1 MHHQHSHHHPCG
13 HNHGQRQ
20 DSGAVNNKLIIALL
34 LTSAVFLAEII
45 GGYWTHS
52 LALLSDAWHVL
63 TDAGALGLTLLA
75 TLQARKASTM
85 QNTYGFHR
93 LEVVAAFING
103 ATLFVISG
111 WVLVEGIR
119 RLWAPPDIRSQEML
133 IIAVV
138 GLVANL
144 LIALLLNTHAGDNL
158 NVKSAFLHVVG
169 DALASFGV
177 IIGGLLMMRFHW
189 YIADPVISIGIS
201 LMLLRSAYYLTR
213 ETLHIL
219 MEGTPPEVRAEKIIK
234 ALQQIPGVKNI
245 HDVHIWSITSGI
257 PSLTM
262 HVIVGAGINYQ
273 ELLNKCNL
281 ILARD
286 FAIIHSTIQLEQECR
301 LAKQITC
308 NLYSSS
314 QGGGTT
320 QHHHHHHKHHS
331 LA

>member
-1 MHHQHSHHHPCG
+1 M
-13 HNHGQRQ
+13 
-20 DSGAVNNKLIIALL
+20 
-34 LTSAVFLAEII
+34 
-45 GGYWTHS
+45 
-52 LALLSDAWHVL
+52 
-63 TDAGALGLTLLA
+63 
-75 TLQARKASTM
+75 
-85 QNTYGFHR
+85 
-93 LEVVAAFING
+93 
-103 ATLFVISG
+103 
-111 WVLVEGIR
+111 
-119 RLWAPPDIRSQEML
+119 
-133 IIAVV
+133 
-138 GLVANL
+138 
-144 LIALLLNTHAGDNL
+144 
-158 NVKSAFLHVVG
+158 
-169 DALASFGV
+169 
-177 IIGGLLMMRFHW
+177 
-189 YIADPVISIGIS
+189 
-201 LMLLRSAYYLTR
+201 
-213 ETLHIL
+213 
-219 MEGTPPEVRAEKIIK
+219 RAEKIIK